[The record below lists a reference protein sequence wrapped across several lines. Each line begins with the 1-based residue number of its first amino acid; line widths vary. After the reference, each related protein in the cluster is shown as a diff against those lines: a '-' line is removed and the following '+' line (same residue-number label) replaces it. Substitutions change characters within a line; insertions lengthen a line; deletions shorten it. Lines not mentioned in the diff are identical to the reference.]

1 METKK
6 CKKCNIE
13 KNITEFN
20 KDKYSSDGHKYRCR
34 QCTSLEYKKFYYDN
48 RETEITRQVN
58 YQIRNKEDVNLKRN
72 IRHHKNYENNILYKL
87 KINMRNRVKL
97 FLKSSNFHLRTN
109 KTFNIVGCSPD
120 ELKKHLESQF
130 VDNMSWENYGHKGWH
145 IDHKIPLSS
154 AKNYDDVIKLCH
166 YSNLQPLWCKENYK
180 KGKKVL

>member
-1 METKK
+1 
-6 CKKCNIE
+6 
-13 KNITEFN
+13 
-20 KDKYSSDGHKYRCR
+20 
-34 QCTSLEYKKFYYDN
+34 
-48 RETEITRQVN
+48 
-58 YQIRNKEDVNLKRN
+58 
-72 IRHHKNYENNILYKL
+72 
-87 KINMRNRVKL
+87 MRNRVKL

-154 AKNYDDVIKLCH
+154 AKKYDDVIKLCH